1 MKYIPNI
8 LTVFRIILIPF
19 IVLSIVNGNFLLS
32 IILFTISSISDILDG
47 VIARKFDYIS
57 NFGKLMD
64 PAADKLTQISIV
76 CTLGIKKIIPIW
88 IFVILILKELIMM
101 IGGLYL
107 YKRKDFVVYSKWYGK
122 CTTVLIYI
130 AVVSSF
136 LIEVIPTLGK
146 NIMIFGY
153 NMSFDVIIFIVAL
166 VFALFSLLS
175 YIQEF
180 GVNIL
185 KNRKNK

>member
-1 MKYIPNI
+1 
-8 LTVFRIILIPF
+8 
-19 IVLSIVNGNFLLS
+19 
-32 IILFTISSISDILDG
+32 
-47 VIARKFDYIS
+47 
-57 NFGKLMD
+57 
-64 PAADKLTQISIV
+64 
-76 CTLGIKKIIPIW
+76 
-88 IFVILILKELIMM
+88 MM

-136 LIEVIPTLGK
+136 LIEVIPALGK
-146 NIMIFGY
+146 KIMIFGY
-153 NMSFDVIIFIVAL
+153 SMSFDVIIFVVAL